1 MARGWES
8 KEIESQIEAAAART
22 EQVRVNQMQAAQITL
37 QRERESLELSRTR
50 VLQDMEKAANPRYRE
65 ILQQSLLFLDQKL
78 AAMDVAPAKPVSK
91 VLKHHA

>member
-50 VLQDMEKAANPRYRE
+50 VLQDMEKAENPRYRE
-65 ILQQSLLFLDQKL
+65 MLHQSLLFLDQKL
-78 AAMDVAPAKPVSK
+78 AALEPAKPVGKSI
-91 VLKHHA
+91 KHHA